1 MSVFSIISG
10 AYKEIIQVP
19 TVMDVIE
26 DKAKDITSY
35 LQKIDRVRQ
44 ADSLKADVYDDTIE
58 YIKKSY
64 LYGVI

>member
-1 MSVFSIISG
+1 MFSIISG